1 MEKFEELEKLQNLK
15 SNGIIT
21 EEEFEIEKHKILN
34 NTSDNTKVKT
44 GNKKSAIISIV
55 LGLIMMAGGIFFVI
69 DALL

>member
-15 SNGIIT
+15 SNGTIT
-21 EEEFEIEKHKILN
+21 QEEFEIEKQKILN

-44 GNKKSAIISIV
+44 RNKKSAIISIV

>member
-15 SNGIIT
+15 SNGTIT
-21 EEEFEIEKHKILN
+21 EEEFEIEKYKILN
-34 NTSDNTKVKT
+34 NTSDNKKVKT